1 MKSAME
7 YTRGGNGSASTIQAA
22 AIVSH
27 NHEDHFLAQSVVACS
42 ISAHTK
48 KGLAQLGL

>member
-1 MKSAME
+1 ME

-22 AIVSH
+22 AIVSS
-27 NHEDHFLAQSVVACS
+27 NHADHFLVQSLVACS
-42 ISAHTK
+42 ISARTK